1 MKTGCPR
8 RAKSGIW
15 QCAPSGARPGPG
27 LLGAR
32 LGSSR
37 SLPEAVPRPRR
48 TPVHQAGAAGRARRA
63 QQREG
68 GLQRLLPASS
78 ARSGPGRARRAGERA
93 WPSAAAT
100 PGKAPGRRAAASAAC
115 CAGAARTWPRRG
127 RRRRPRR
134 RRAPR
139 SRPRRPTPRRAPPGP
154 VAGAAP
160 QACAPPRRKPRL
172 HHPTPTKAR
181 SQPPSCM
188 RRMHRTTAHSGQA
201 PEPCGPPCAPG
212 QPRVCSKR
220 HRLLRTPHCSPGRRS
235 SGCLRRPPNSHSVG
249 LFTRKGA

>member
-100 PGKAPGRRAAASAAC
+100 PGRAPGRRAAASAAC
-115 CAGAARTWPRRG
+115 CAGAARTWPRRR

-160 QACAPPRRKPRL
+160 QACAAPHRKPRL
-172 HHPTPTKAR
+172 HHSPDQGPLAAAELHAAHAPHHGALRPGAR
-181 SQPPSCM
+181 AM
-188 RRMHRTTAHSGQA
+188 RTTLCSRATPCLLQA
-201 PEPCGPPCAPG
+201 PPLASHVALQSWQE
-212 QPRVCSKR
+212 VI
-220 HRLLRTPHCSPGRRS
+220 RLPSPS
-235 SGCLRRPPNSHSVG
+235 
-249 LFTRKGA
+249 A